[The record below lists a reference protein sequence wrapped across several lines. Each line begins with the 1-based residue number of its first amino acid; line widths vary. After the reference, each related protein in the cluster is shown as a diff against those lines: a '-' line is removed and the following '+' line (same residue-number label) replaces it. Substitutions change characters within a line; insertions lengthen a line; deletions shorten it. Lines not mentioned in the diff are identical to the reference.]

1 MKVTK
6 DTEGPIEVKIPNGAY
21 VLVEGKPD
29 NSVVP
34 CYIDPFLCTQ
44 MRIHQKEG
52 VKFMFECITNL
63 KAPEITGCILAV
75 FLLLEYRILTF

>member
-29 NSVVP
+29 NSIVP

-52 VKFMFECITNL
+52 V
-63 KAPEITGCILAV
+63 
-75 FLLLEYRILTF
+75 